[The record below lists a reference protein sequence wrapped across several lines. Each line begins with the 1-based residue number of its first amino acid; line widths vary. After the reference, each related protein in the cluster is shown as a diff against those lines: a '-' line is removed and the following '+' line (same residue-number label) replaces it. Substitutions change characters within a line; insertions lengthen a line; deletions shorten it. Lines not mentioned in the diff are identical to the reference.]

1 VLNSIGWI
9 ELCRRNFERA
19 VALFQESRERLEE
32 QGHKWSIAF
41 SITSLG
47 RTAFYSGDYDQGL
60 SLGEEALRLF
70 RQVGDGNRIADT
82 LALTALGELWGGGHA
97 DRRNA
102 SKRLVETLKM
112 SRDIGHRVGIT
123 RTLPGFAE
131 MALIEGQ
138 LERATRILGASDAIH
153 RVTEAFER
161 YQFERCTDETKGRM
175 DYQAWQTAWR
185 EGRTMTMAQVIACS
199 LKSG

>member
-9 ELCRRNFERA
+9 EMCQRNFERA
-19 VALFQESRERLEE
+19 VALYQESRECLEE
-32 QGHKWSIAF
+32 QGDKWSMAF

-47 RTAFYSGDYDQGL
+47 RTAFCSGDYDRGV

-70 RQVGDGNRIADT
+70 RQVRDRDRIADT
-82 LALTALGELWGGGHA
+82 LALTAHGKPRNEPGYRRQGG
-97 DRRNA
+97 
-102 SKRLVETLKM
+102 VTL
-112 SRDIGHRVGIT
+112 
-123 RTLPGFAE
+123 TLPGFSE

-138 LERATRILGASDAIH
+138 LERATRVLGASGATH